1 MKLAYVLIGSLLL
14 SSAAFAQQKPPPEN
28 AAPPPADRPDGPG
41 PGGRDDR
48 GPGPRDDRGP
58 GPRGDRPGP
67 GMRMRPGM
75 DGGGPMDGGGADGED
90 PRMARYNLMRGYLDA
105 VDRYARLAHD
115 PAMSGIAAVVT
126 ASDLLKK
133 RGTDAGIEY
142 FTKLLPQVKSPAIG
156 RAIRIQLVDL
166 YRAAG
171 KNDEALN
178 QLTELMLAEPAANEG
193 QIPMMPPPPGA
204 PGTPGARP
212 AR

>member
-1 MKLAYVLIGSLLL
+1 MKLAYVLIGAMLL
-14 SSAAFAQQKPPPEN
+14 SSAAFAQQKPPPPDN
-28 AAPPPADRPDGPG
+28 AAPPPNDRPN
-41 PGGRDDR
+41 
-48 GPGPRDDRGP
+48 GP
-58 GPRGDRPGP
+58 GPRGERGP
-67 GMRMRPGM
+67 GGPGGRMRPGF
-75 DGGGPMDGGGADGED
+75 DGGGPEGGPGMERGGDGED

-133 RGTDAGIEY
+133 RGTDAGIDY

-178 QLTELMLAEPAANEG
+178 QLKELMLAEPAANEG
-193 QIPMMPPPPGA
+193 QTPIMPPPGA
-204 PGTPGARP
+204 PGTPGGPGGPR
-212 AR
+212 R

>member
-1 MKLAYVLIGSLLL
+1 M
-14 SSAAFAQQKPPPEN
+14 
-28 AAPPPADRPDGPG
+28 
-41 PGGRDDR
+41 GR
-48 GPGPRDDRGP
+48 G
-58 GPRGDRPGP
+58 
-67 GMRMRPGM
+67 
-75 DGGGPMDGGGADGED
+75 DGED
-90 PRMARYNLMRGYLDA
+90 PRMARLNMMRGYLDA

-133 RGTDAGIEY
+133 RGTDAGIDY

-178 QLTELMLAEPAANEG
+178 QLKELMLAEPAANEG
-193 QIPMMPPPPGA
+193 QTPMMPPPPGA
-204 PGTPGARP
+204 PGSPGGPR
-212 AR
+212 R

>member
-1 MKLAYVLIGSLLL
+1 MKLVYVLIGSLLL
-14 SSAAFAQQKPPPEN
+14 SSAALAQQKPPPDN
-28 AAPPPADRPDGPG
+28 GAPPPQDRPDGPG
-41 PGGRDDR
+41 PRGER
-48 GPGPRDDRGP
+48 GPGGP
-58 GPRGDRPGP
+58 GGP
-67 GMRMRPGM
+67 GGRMRPGF
-75 DGGGPMDGGGADGED
+75 DGGGPEGGPGMERGADGED

-133 RGTDAGIEY
+133 RGTDAGIDY

-166 YRAAG
+166 YRSAG

-178 QLTELMLAEPAANEG
+178 QLKELMLAEPAANEG
-193 QIPMMPPPPGA
+193 QTPMMPPPPGA
-204 PGTPGARP
+204 PGTPGGPGR
-212 AR
+212 